1 MFNLR
6 TIGVAAGLAAPIVAF
21 TFILSAIASWPVF
34 SWTNNALSD
43 LGVIEGVTSILFT
56 IGLCG
61 AGILAFIFA
70 VLGLYSFL
78 GKSRLGKVGSGFYAI
93 ATVALFCIGVFNENF
108 TPPTHFVVSALF
120 FVLMPFASFILTC
133 AFYRGNQHRLAF
145 FTLAVGLVAA
155 LPWILQFTV
164 GYVPNVAIPET
175 ISAVTVAL
183 WIVVLS
189 RKILKNGQ

>member
-1 MFNLR
+1 MSNLR
-6 TIGVAAGLAAPIVAF
+6 TIGAVAGLAAPIVAF

-43 LGVIEGVTSILFT
+43 LGVVEGVTSILFT

-61 AGILAFIFA
+61 AGTLAFIFA
-70 VLGLYSFL
+70 VLGLYPFL
-78 GKSRLGKVGSGFYAI
+78 GKSKLGKVGSAFYAM
-93 ATVALFCIGVFNENF
+93 ATGALFCIGVFNENF
-108 TPPTHFVVSALF
+108 TQPTHFVVSALF

-145 FTLAVGLVAA
+145 FTLAVGLIAA
-155 LPWILQFTV
+155 IPWALQFIV
-164 GYVPNVAIPET
+164 YYVPNVAIPET
-175 ISAVTVAL
+175 ISAATVAL

-189 RKILKNGQ
+189 RKTLKNRQ